1 MVYYATEHE
10 EHVYYADV
18 PRDLKRVLNVNIGSH
33 IERVDF
39 EPTHTFDVIP
49 STARHDV
56 GPGGIRR
63 REPRTPASLLPNA
76 KRVCHCAHSRL
87 CLYLYGLYVFRLWFE
102 SFIANIVE
110 PKTYMN

>member
-39 EPTHTFDVIP
+39 VFEPTHTFDHAFDVIP
-49 STARHDV
+49 STAA
-56 GPGGIRR
+56 RR
-63 REPRTPASLLPNA
+63 RPR
-76 KRVCHCAHSRL
+76 
-87 CLYLYGLYVFRLWFE
+87 GD
-102 SFIANIVE
+102 
-110 PKTYMN
+110 